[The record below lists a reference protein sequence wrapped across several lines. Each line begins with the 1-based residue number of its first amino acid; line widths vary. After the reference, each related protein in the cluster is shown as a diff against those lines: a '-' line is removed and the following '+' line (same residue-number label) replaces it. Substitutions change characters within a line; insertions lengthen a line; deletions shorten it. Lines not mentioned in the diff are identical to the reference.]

1 MRVIAEYDADQATP
15 LLRFFIHGAPHRR
28 IHQAVLKQY
37 RRALWDAGREAQ
49 IPAPL
54 RNNVELSATFISP
67 TSPDLDNLLTAL
79 FQALDGKCGQ
89 GPTLLADDRQIVFVK
104 KFGPHVSIAQ
114 PDRAFAS
121 EARDRCSS
129 HRGNSNQER

>member
-1 MRVIAEYDADQATP
+1 MRVIAEYDPDQATP

-28 IHQAVLKQY
+28 SHQAVLKQY

-54 RNNVELSATFISP
+54 VNNVELSATVISP
-67 TSPDLDNLLTAL
+67 TSRPDLDNLLTAL

-89 GPTLLADDRQIVFVK
+89 GPTLVADDRQIVFVK
-104 KFGPHVSIAQ
+104 NLALMFP
-114 PDRAFAS
+114 
-121 EARDRCSS
+121 
-129 HRGNSNQER
+129 

>member
-1 MRVIAEYDADQATP
+1 MPFRKPEAAGSCPATLTNSRALSQMGRPTPHKRLMTGFDSPSAHHTRGETMRVVAEYDADQATP

-54 RNNVELSATFISP
+54 RNNVEP
-67 TSPDLDNLLTAL
+67 
-79 FQALDGKCGQ
+79 
-89 GPTLLADDRQIVFVK
+89 
-104 KFGPHVSIAQ
+104 
-114 PDRAFAS
+114 
-121 EARDRCSS
+121 
-129 HRGNSNQER
+129 

>member
-1 MRVIAEYDADQATP
+1 MRVIATP
-15 LLRFFIHGAPHRR
+15 IRRRRCCVSSSTALRIVAS
-28 IHQAVLKQY
+28 HQAVLKQY

-67 TSPDLDNLLTAL
+67 TSPDFDNLLTAL

-104 KFGPHVSIAQ
+104 NLGLMFP
-114 PDRAFAS
+114 
-121 EARDRCSS
+121 
-129 HRGNSNQER
+129 

>member
-49 IPAPL
+49 IAAPL
-54 RNNVELSATFISP
+54 VNNVELSATVISP
-67 TSPDLDNLLTAL
+67 TSRPDLDNLLTAL
-79 FQALDGKCGQ
+79 FQALDGKLGPDASRRRPADRVGQ
-89 GPTLLADDRQIVFVK
+89 E
-104 KFGPHVSIAQ
+104 FGLMFP
-114 PDRAFAS
+114 
-121 EARDRCSS
+121 
-129 HRGNSNQER
+129 

>member
-1 MRVIAEYDADQATP
+1 MTGFDPPSAHHDARANARLRGLMGETMRVIAEYDFDQATP

-54 RNNVELSATFISP
+54 RNNVELSANFISP

-104 KFGPHVSIAQ
+104 NLGLMFP
-114 PDRAFAS
+114 
-121 EARDRCSS
+121 
-129 HRGNSNQER
+129 